1 MRRVMR
7 VSGGRRTLRSTV
19 VSIGTLGAVSAL
31 MVTGLVLVSTSTA
44 FAAGVPTQLV
54 FTTQPPSTSTAGG
67 TGLEDVAVSV
77 EDSSGQVV
85 TTGTGA
91 TDAITLSTTGS
102 PGMSGNT
109 ATASA
114 GVAKFV
120 GLVIS
125 NPGTYNFTATDSSP
139 PDTGLSAATSTAVTV
154 NSGAASKVAFTTEP
168 TATTVA
174 GVSLATLRVSVEDST
189 GQVVSTGTGATDS
202 ITVTSS
208 CTLAGTTTATASAGV
223 AAFSALV
230 IDTGTSCTLTATD
243 ASRALTTATSTS
255 VTVSSGA
262 PTKLGFASE
271 PPSTSINGIAV
282 ATLRVSV
289 QDVYGNTVSSGTG
302 ATDSITI
309 TSTCTLAGTTT
320 ATASAGVVTFS
331 ALVIDTLGSCTLIA
345 KDTSR
350 TLTTVTSS
358 AVDSQ
363 GAQTVLTLTSLSGTV
378 GKPLTLT
385 TSGGSGTGAITFSVT
400 NGTATGC
407 VVSASSLT
415 VTSVGTCIVTATK
428 AASITNLAISSPAT
442 TVTFVVPGPKA
453 TRVAGAVW
461 VGKRTTVTILGSGFF
476 GRPRVISN
484 VAGITARVTRD
495 TGRSLTVVVTVRSGV
510 TTGAHGFT
518 IILANGKRASVKYNL
533 R

>member
-1 MRRVMR
+1 
-7 VSGGRRTLRSTV
+7 
-19 VSIGTLGAVSAL
+19 

-223 AAFSALV
+223 AA
-230 IDTGTSCTLTATD
+230 
-243 ASRALTTATSTS
+243 
-255 VTVSSGA
+255 
-262 PTKLGFASE
+262 
-271 PPSTSINGIAV
+271 
-282 ATLRVSV
+282 
-289 QDVYGNTVSSGTG
+289 
-302 ATDSITI
+302 
-309 TSTCTLAGTTT
+309 
-320 ATASAGVVTFS
+320 FS